1 MSLSSPQMGQFGDTM
16 YVPYIPP
23 VVLEDLYWLF
33 YSPDGQMISVGNYWN
48 DPFHQ
53 DVYLQKNIFL
63 PLLNNQTYNP
73 YSEGNKTGITRLKKL
88 VAIGGPD
95 DGVITPW
102 QSSHFGFYKTGSD
115 TEIVD
120 TKDQETYLTD
130 SIGLRTLD
138 EHGDFIVYNING
150 VHHTH
155 WHQNKTVFDCCIKQW
170 LT

>member
-1 MSLSSPQMGQFGDTM
+1 
-16 YVPYIPP
+16 
-23 VVLEDLYWLF
+23 
-33 YSPDGQMISVGNYWN
+33 MISVGNYWN
-48 DPFHQ
+48 GILYEENKSFVVLLKFLQYQVAQSVTSIDNFLRLVPDPFHQ

>member
-1 MSLSSPQMGQFGDTM
+1 MAFIG
-16 YVPYIPP
+16 
-23 VVLEDLYWLF
+23 
-33 YSPDGQMISVGNYWN
+33 
-48 DPFHQ
+48 
-53 DVYLQKNIFL
+53 VYLKN
-63 PLLNNQTYNP
+63 LLLCVQDCNCLF
-73 YSEGNKTGITRLKKL
+73 SI
-88 VAIGGPD
+88 
-95 DGVITPW
+95 
-102 QSSHFGFYKTGSD
+102 SHFGFYKTGSD